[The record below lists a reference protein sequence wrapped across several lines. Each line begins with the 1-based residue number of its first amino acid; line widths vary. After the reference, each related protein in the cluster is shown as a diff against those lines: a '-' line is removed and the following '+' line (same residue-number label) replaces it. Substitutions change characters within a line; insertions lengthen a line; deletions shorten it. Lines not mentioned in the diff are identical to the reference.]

1 MVISL
6 DEPTLNDVDITGR
19 VVAERTTGRNRAYFT
34 GIENTWKEK
43 VQIYLDVFGNPERIG
58 ASIVAADD
66 SGKFINL
73 YSHPKDDSIQ
83 KIEVLDVIRAHGLD
97 YCPACGEDGYPRT
110 LDHYLPKEKFPEF
123 SILSRNLA
131 PMCDACQGAKLAKTL
146 TANQEK
152 IFLHPYYDGLANVQ
166 VFKADIIPPFG
177 TGTTT
182 QLRINEDV
190 QPNSLRSLCQRHS
203 DEMGIPSR
211 YQTYFRMQYIR
222 LKKLFEARRCRGAID
237 VDDVVT
243 LVTDFQ
249 SLALLKSC
257 NSWDHVFYTSVI
269 DNPGLLQFLATG
281 NLRSVGDFT

>member
-6 DEPTLNDVDITGR
+6 EEPTLNDIAITRR
-19 VVAERTTGRNRAYFT
+19 VVAERAAGRNRAYFV
-34 GIENTWKEK
+34 GIDRSWRQR
-43 VQIYLDVFGNPERIG
+43 VQLYLDVFGNPEIIG
-58 ASIVAADD
+58 DSIVDVGD

-73 YSHPKDDSIQ
+73 YVHPKDDSIQ
-83 KIEVLDVIRAHGLD
+83 KIEVLDVIRSHGLD

-131 PMCDACQGAKLAKTL
+131 PMCDICQGAKLAKTL
-146 TANQEK
+146 TTNQEK
-152 IFLHPYYDGLANVQ
+152 IFLHPYYDRLVNVQ
-166 VFKADIIPPFG
+166 VFKADIIPPFN

-182 QLRINEDV
+182 HLRINVDV
-190 QPNSLRSLCQRHS
+190 QPDGLRSLCQRHS

-222 LKKLFEARRCRGAID
+222 LKKLFEERRGGGAIN
-237 VDDVVT
+237 VDDVVSR
-243 LVTDFQ
+243 VTDFQ
-249 SLALLKSC
+249 SLALLKAC

-269 DNPGLLQFLATG
+269 DNPDLLQFLATG
-281 NLRSVGDFT
+281 DLRIVGDFT